1 MYEGLAGA
9 LVDTVINT
17 YQSRAAR
24 YILPTSIP
32 LPANTPPV
40 LRDVRRAGKN
50 FSYTGRGAFF
60 FIFEK
65 EWGAQKSPA
74 PVPVQNCQAYT
85 RRVFHK
91 IPSPDGLSPVDKPYP
106 FG

>member
-1 MYEGLAGA
+1 M
-9 LVDTVINT
+9 VDTVINT

-32 LPANTPPV
+32 LPANTRPA
-40 LRDVRRAGKN
+40 LRDVRRAGKI

-65 EWGAQKSPA
+65 EWGAQNPPHRTRCKIAKRIPVGYSTKFLSRMAPA
-74 PVPVQNCQAYT
+74 LLT
-85 RRVFHK
+85 SHILLDK
-91 IPSPDGLSPVDKPYP
+91 IYRIYA
-106 FG
+106 